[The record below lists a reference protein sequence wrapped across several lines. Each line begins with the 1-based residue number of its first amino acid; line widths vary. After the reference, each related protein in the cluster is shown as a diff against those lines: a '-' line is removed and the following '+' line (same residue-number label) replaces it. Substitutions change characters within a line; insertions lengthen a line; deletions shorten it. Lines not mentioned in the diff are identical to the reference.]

1 MNTVSMLDLRQD
13 AEQVLNRIQAG
24 EHLILTYRGKPVA
37 RLEPVLEDT
46 VAADDP
52 FYRLD
57 DLADPGGVS
66 LDDRAID
73 VIVYGQ

>member
-13 AEQVLNRIQAG
+13 AERVLNRIQAG
-24 EHLILTYRGKPVA
+24 ERLVLTYRGKPVA
-37 RLEPVLEDT
+37 RLEPVSEDAVT
-46 VAADDP
+46 ADDP

-57 DLADPGGVS
+57 DLADPGGVA
-66 LDDRAID
+66 LDNQDMD